1 MYSTSVHFL
10 KINCVYHRGLK
21 RMIKRYLKFVKPY
34 RYRIIATIIVGIIKF
49 GIPMLIPLLIKYAID
64 GVINNHSLSNSEK
77 FSHLAIAIG
86 IALFIF
92 VIVRPPIEYIRQYLA
107 QWTSNKILYDIRKQL
122 YNHLQALSARFYANN
137 QVGQVISRVINDVEQ
152 TKDFILTGLMN
163 IWLDC
168 VTIIIALSIMFF
180 LDVKLTIAAI
190 FIFPFYILTVYFFFG
205 RLRQLTRVRSQALA
219 EVQGFLHERV
229 QGMSVIKSFAI
240 EDNEAQNFDHR
251 NSHFLKRAFQH
262 TRWNAYSFAA
272 INTVTDLG
280 PIIVIGVGAYL
291 VINGAITV
299 GTLAAFVGY
308 LEQLFGPLRRLVSSF
323 TTLTQSFASM
333 DRVFQL
339 MDEDYDIKNGIGA
352 QPIEIK
358 KGQIDLKNVSFKY
371 NDNELEVLH
380 DINLTINKGETVAF
394 VGMSGGGKSTLISLI
409 PRFYDVTSGEILVD
423 GNNVK
428 DFLTGSLRNQIG
440 LVQQDNILF
449 SDTVK
454 ENILLGRPD
463 ATDDEIVEAAKMANA
478 HDFIMNLPEGY
489 DTEVGERG
497 VKLSGGQKQRLSI
510 ARIFL
515 NNPPILIFD
524 EATSA
529 LDLESEAIIQ
539 EALDV
544 LSKDRTTLIVAH
556 RLSTITHADKI
567 VVMENGQIVETG
579 THQELI
585 QKQGAYEHLYSI
597 QNL

>member
-1 MYSTSVHFL
+1 
-10 KINCVYHRGLK
+10 
-21 RMIKRYLKFVKPY
+21 MIKRYLQFVKPY
-34 RYRIIATIIVGIIKF
+34 KYRIFATIIVGIIKF

-64 GVINNHSLSNSEK
+64 GVINNHALTTDEK
-77 FSHLAIAIG
+77 VHHLTIAIG

-92 VIVRPPIEYIRQYLA
+92 VIVRPPIEFIRQYLA
-107 QWTSNKILYDIRKQL
+107 QWTSNKILYDIRKKL

-168 VTIIIALSIMFF
+168 ITIIIALSIMFF
-180 LDVKLTIAAI
+180 LDVKLTLAAL
-190 FIFPFYILTVYFFFG
+190 FIFPFYILTVYVFFG
-205 RLRQLTRVRSQALA
+205 RLRKLTRERSQALA

-229 QGMSVIKSFAI
+229 QGISVVKSFAI
-240 EDNEAQNFDHR
+240 EDNEAKNFDKK
-251 NSHFLKRAFQH
+251 NTNFLTRALKH

-272 INTVTDLG
+272 INTVTDIG

-291 VINGAITV
+291 AISGSITV

-308 LEQLFGPLRRLVSSF
+308 LELLFGPLRRLVASF

-339 MDEDYDIKNGIGA
+339 IDEDYDIKNGVGA

-358 KGQIDLKNVSFKY
+358 QGRIDIDHVSFQY
-371 NDNELEVLH
+371 NDNEAPILK
-380 DINLTINKGETVAF
+380 DINLSIEKGETVAF
-394 VGMSGGGKSTLISLI
+394 VGMSGGGKSTLINLI
-409 PRFYDVTSGEILVD
+409 PRFYDVTSGQILID
-423 GNNVK
+423 GHNIK

-454 ENILLGRPD
+454 ENILLGRPT
-463 ATDDEIVEAAKMANA
+463 ATDEEVVEAAKIANA
-478 HDFIMNLPEGY
+478 HDFIMNLPQGY

-515 NNPPILIFD
+515 NNPPILILD

-529 LDLESEAIIQ
+529 LDLESESIIQ

-567 VVMENGQIVETG
+567 VVIENGHIVETG
-579 THQELI
+579 THRELI
-585 QKQGAYEHLYSI
+585 AKQGAYEHLYSI

>member
-1 MYSTSVHFL
+1 
-10 KINCVYHRGLK
+10 
-21 RMIKRYLKFVKPY
+21 MIKRYLQFVKPY
-34 RYRIIATIIVGIIKF
+34 KYRIFATIIVGIIKF

-64 GVINNHSLSNSEK
+64 GVINNHALTTDEK
-77 FSHLAIAIG
+77 VHHLTIAIG

-92 VIVRPPIEYIRQYLA
+92 VIVRPPIEFIRQYLA
-107 QWTSNKILYDIRKQL
+107 QWTSNKILYDIRKKL

-168 VTIIIALSIMFF
+168 ITIIIALSIMFF
-180 LDVKLTIAAI
+180 LDVKLTLAAL
-190 FIFPFYILTVYFFFG
+190 FIFPFYILTVYVFFG
-205 RLRQLTRVRSQALA
+205 RLRKLTRERSQALA

-229 QGMSVIKSFAI
+229 QGISVVKSFAI
-240 EDNEAQNFDHR
+240 EDNEAKNFDKK
-251 NSHFLKRAFQH
+251 NTNFLTRALKH

-272 INTVTDLG
+272 INTVTDIG

-291 VINGAITV
+291 AISGSITV

-308 LEQLFGPLRRLVSSF
+308 LELLFGPLRRLVASF

-339 MDEDYDIKNGIGA
+339 IDENYDIKNGVGA

-358 KGQIDLKNVSFKY
+358 QGRIDIDHVSFQC
-371 NDNELEVLH
+371 NDNEAPILK
-380 DINLTINKGETVAF
+380 DINLSIEKGETVAF
-394 VGMSGGGKSTLISLI
+394 VGMSGGGKSTLINLI
-409 PRFYDVTSGEILVD
+409 PRFYDVTSGQILID
-423 GNNVK
+423 GHNIK

-454 ENILLGRPD
+454 ENILLGRPT
-463 ATDDEIVEAAKMANA
+463 ATDEEVVEAAKMANA
-478 HDFIMNLPEGY
+478 HDFIMNLPQGY

-515 NNPPILIFD
+515 NNPPILILD

-529 LDLESEAIIQ
+529 LDLESESIIQ

-567 VVMENGQIVETG
+567 VVIENGNIVETG
-579 THQELI
+579 THRELI
-585 QKQGAYEHLYSI
+585 AKQGAYEHLYSI

>member
-1 MYSTSVHFL
+1 
-10 KINCVYHRGLK
+10 
-21 RMIKRYLKFVKPY
+21 MIKRYLQFVKPY
-34 RYRIIATIIVGIIKF
+34 KYRIFATIIVGIIKF

-64 GVINNHSLSNSEK
+64 GVINNHALTTDEK
-77 FSHLAIAIG
+77 VHHLTIAIG

-92 VIVRPPIEYIRQYLA
+92 VIVRPPIEFIRQYLA
-107 QWTSNKILYDIRKQL
+107 QWTSNKILYDIRKKL

-163 IWLDC
+163 IWLDFI
-168 VTIIIALSIMFF
+168 TIIIALSIMFF
-180 LDVKLTIAAI
+180 LDVKLTLAAL
-190 FIFPFYILTVYFFFG
+190 FIFPFYILTVYVFFG
-205 RLRQLTRVRSQALA
+205 RLRKLTRERSQALA

-229 QGMSVIKSFAI
+229 QGISVVKSFAI
-240 EDNEAQNFDHR
+240 EDNEAKNFDKK
-251 NSHFLKRAFQH
+251 NTNFLTRALKH

-272 INTVTDLG
+272 INTVTDIG

-291 VINGAITV
+291 AISGSITV

-308 LEQLFGPLRRLVSSF
+308 LELLFGPLRRLVASF

-339 MDEDYDIKNGIGA
+339 IDEDYDIKNGVGA

-358 KGQIDLKNVSFKY
+358 QGRIDIDHVSFQY
-371 NDNELEVLH
+371 NDNEAPILK
-380 DINLTINKGETVAF
+380 DINLSIEKGETVAF
-394 VGMSGGGKSTLISLI
+394 VGMSGGGKSTLINLI
-409 PRFYDVTSGEILVD
+409 PRFYDVTSGQILID
-423 GNNVK
+423 GHNIK

-454 ENILLGRPD
+454 ENILLGRPT
-463 ATDDEIVEAAKMANA
+463 ATDEEVVEAAKMANV
-478 HDFIMNLPEGY
+478 HDFIMNLPQGY

-515 NNPPILIFD
+515 NNPPILILD

-529 LDLESEAIIQ
+529 LDLESESIIQ

-567 VVMENGQIVETG
+567 VVIENGHIVETG
-579 THQELI
+579 THRELI
-585 QKQGAYEHLYSI
+585 AKQGAYEHLYSI

>member
-1 MYSTSVHFL
+1 
-10 KINCVYHRGLK
+10 
-21 RMIKRYLKFVKPY
+21 MIKRYLQFVKPY
-34 RYRIIATIIVGIIKF
+34 KYRIFATIIVGIIKF

-64 GVINNHSLSNSEK
+64 GVINNHALTTDEK
-77 FSHLAIAIG
+77 VHHLTIAIG

-92 VIVRPPIEYIRQYLA
+92 VIVRPPIEFIRQYLA
-107 QWTSNKILYDIRKQL
+107 QWTSNKILYDIRKKL

-168 VTIIIALSIMFF
+168 ITIIIALSIMFF
-180 LDVKLTIAAI
+180 LDVKLTLAAL
-190 FIFPFYILTVYFFFG
+190 FIFPFYILTVYVFFG
-205 RLRQLTRVRSQALA
+205 RLRKLTRERSQALA

-229 QGMSVIKSFAI
+229 QGISVVKSFAI
-240 EDNEAQNFDHR
+240 EDNEAKNFDKK
-251 NSHFLKRAFQH
+251 NTNFLTRALKH

-272 INTVTDLG
+272 INTVTDIG

-291 VINGAITV
+291 AISGSITV

-308 LEQLFGPLRRLVSSF
+308 LELLFGPLRRLVASF

-339 MDEDYDIKNGIGA
+339 IDEDYDIKNGVGA

-358 KGQIDLKNVSFKY
+358 QGRIDIDHVSFQY
-371 NDNELEVLH
+371 NDNEAPILK
-380 DINLTINKGETVAF
+380 DINLSIEKGETVAF
-394 VGMSGGGKSTLISLI
+394 VGMSGGGKPTLINLI
-409 PRFYDVTSGEILVD
+409 PRFYDVTSGQILID
-423 GNNVK
+423 GHNIK

-454 ENILLGRPD
+454 ENILLGRPT
-463 ATDDEIVEAAKMANA
+463 ATDEEVVEAAKMANA
-478 HDFIMNLPEGY
+478 HDFIMNLPQGY

-515 NNPPILIFD
+515 NNPPILILD

-529 LDLESEAIIQ
+529 LDLESESIIQ

-567 VVMENGQIVETG
+567 VVIENGHIVETG
-579 THQELI
+579 THRELI
-585 QKQGAYEHLYSI
+585 AKQGAYEHLYSI